1 MGTTGGGGMG
11 GLGGMPG
18 LGGLPMGP
26 GGFDLGGFLN
36 NHALMNMASTML
48 QDPNMQNM
56 WVNIT

>member
-36 NHALMNMASTML
+36 NPALMNMASTML

-56 WVNIT
+56 